1 MLTLE
6 DWEIVMYAVVRET
19 NDWSVLFFV
28 SWVVLGK
35 YIFLTLFLA
44 VTLEAFESKYDA
56 DASSEAY
63 LAYKSNQIRFC
74 VLFVNPVC
82 RRSEG
87 CHCRQKSKTR
97 ANSI

>member
-1 MLTLE
+1 MTLE
-6 DWEIVMYAVVRET
+6 DWEIIMYAVVRET

-63 LAYKSNQIRFC
+63 IVYKSASYRSHNQ
-74 VLFVNPVC
+74 L
-82 RRSEG
+82 
-87 CHCRQKSKTR
+87 
-97 ANSI
+97 